1 MKHARDLGVALQEKA
16 RAESELAKA
25 RAALADARAEADALI
40 HQKQHPKARAF
51 HKLEQRVADME
62 DRYIWPC
69 FRTHFLL
76 PYQVVMQWCQFTAQ
90 NTFVGAGA

>member
-1 MKHARDLGVALQEKA
+1 MRAFITRSHFDLLAAVRVIQAERHEQALQEQEVKHARDLGVALQEKA

-62 DRYIWPC
+62 DR
-69 FRTHFLL
+69 
-76 PYQVVMQWCQFTAQ
+76 
-90 NTFVGAGA
+90 